1 MKKRFFALLL
11 AVCIAC
17 TMLVMPAS
25 AGGSNTAVQA
35 AVMLG
40 GLDSGQDAGA
50 ALTRGQLAKLL
61 AAFSSYRESAA
72 AGNTSGALF
81 TDVAGSDPLAAP
93 IRIAVQQGWMS
104 GYSDGSFRPSNT
116 VTLEEACA
124 AVLNLLGYDVTTL
137 NDTFPTAQL
146 NKAREL
152 GLRSDLAA
160 GQGDTLTIA
169 DGALLLYNA
178 LTAQTAEGETYGSTL
193 GLTVTDGQV
202 DVSSVLLEDVE
213 GPFVAD
219 GSSQLP
225 FEPEAVYRNDE
236 VTNSAS
242 LHTYDVYYYNVN
254 ARTLWIYTTKAAGRI
269 TAVSPSASAPTSV
282 TVAGTEYTIGSSQAA
297 SALSSLNGGGVGQVV
312 TLLLGMDDE
321 VVRVLTGSEADQVFY
336 GVVQDSS
343 RSLIED
349 NGADV
354 LQNVTVACTDGVTRT
369 VQVDKSLNYPA
380 GWLVEITVD
389 ENGESIR
396 SIDEKH
402 TSGAFNSGS
411 TALGG
416 TALAEDVEILD
427 TTGEGMAGTIRPS
440 RLSGVTLASDDVRY
454 YTTNE
459 AGEIDRLI
467 LDNVTGDLWTY
478 GVLDDVRNLT
488 DAAAAAID
496 GTSGSDT
503 GSSGSSLSTLAD
515 SILPTTSEILYGII
529 DGSILSTFWESLTS
543 SPSSSLSTLADSI
556 LPTTSEILY
565 GIIDGS
571 ILSTFWESLTSSPSS
586 IASWLLSAASDSTT
600 GPLSSVLGWLGD
612 GASYVC
618 YIDGENTALNT
629 SVKYPVVAGGI
640 AVGKNASDEVTS
652 MRQLMPVLIDGLGA
666 ASATSG
672 GTRYETADDMQ
683 VYLWY
688 KGQYFATT
696 LSQVNPEEYYLI
708 GWRDNMCCAA
718 GNKIRVLVAVKKD

>member
-81 TDVAGSDPLAAP
+81 T
-93 IRIAVQQGWMS
+93 
-104 GYSDGSFRPSNT
+104 
-116 VTLEEACA
+116 
-124 AVLNLLGYDVTTL
+124 
-137 NDTFPTAQL
+137 AQL

-219 GSSQLP
+219 GSTQLP

-380 GWLVEITVD
+380 GWLVEVTVD

-503 GSSGSSLSTLAD
+503 GSSGSSFSTLAD

-543 SPSSSLSTLADSI
+543 SPSN
-556 LPTTSEILY
+556 
-565 GIIDGS
+565 
-571 ILSTFWESLTSSPSS
+571 
-586 IASWLLSAASDSTT
+586 IASWLLSAASNNTT
-600 GPLSSVLGWLGD
+600 DPLSSVLGWLGD

-652 MRQLMPVLIDGLGA
+652 MQQLMPVLIDGLGA

-708 GWRDNMCCAA
+708 GWRDNMGCAA

>member
-219 GSSQLP
+219 GSTQLP

-440 RLSGVTLASDDVRY
+440 RLSGVTLASYDVRY

-503 GSSGSSLSTLAD
+503 GSSG
-515 SILPTTSEILYGII
+515 
-529 DGSILSTFWESLTS
+529 
-543 SPSSSLSTLADSI
+543 SSLSTLADSI

-652 MRQLMPVLIDGLGA
+652 MQQLMPVLIDGLGA

-708 GWRDNMCCAA
+708 GWRDNMGCAA

>member
-219 GSSQLP
+219 DSTQLP

-543 SPSSSLSTLADSI
+543 SPSS
-556 LPTTSEILY
+556 
-565 GIIDGS
+565 
-571 ILSTFWESLTSSPSS
+571 

-652 MRQLMPVLIDGLGA
+652 MQQLMPVLIDGLGA

-708 GWRDNMCCAA
+708 GWRDNMGCAA

>member
-40 GLDSGQDAGA
+40 GLDSGQDADA

-116 VTLEEACA
+116 VNLEEACA
-124 AVLNLLGYDVTTL
+124 SVLNLLGYDVTTL

-219 GSSQLP
+219 GSTQLP

-543 SPSSSLSTLADSI
+543 SPSS
-556 LPTTSEILY
+556 
-565 GIIDGS
+565 
-571 ILSTFWESLTSSPSS
+571 

-652 MRQLMPVLIDGLGA
+652 MQQLMPVLIDGLGA

-708 GWRDNMCCAA
+708 GWRDNMGCAA

>member
-104 GYSDGSFRPSNT
+104 GYLDGSFRPSNT

-219 GSSQLP
+219 GSTQLP

-354 LQNVTVACTDGVTRT
+354 LQNVTVACTDGVIRT

-389 ENGESIR
+389 ENGENIR

-543 SPSSSLSTLADSI
+543 SPSS
-556 LPTTSEILY
+556 
-565 GIIDGS
+565 
-571 ILSTFWESLTSSPSS
+571 

-652 MRQLMPVLIDGLGA
+652 MQQLMPVLIDGLGA

-672 GTRYETADDMQ
+672 GTRYETADGMQ

-708 GWRDNMCCAA
+708 GWRDNMGCAA

>member
-25 AGGSNTAVQA
+25 AGGSHTAVQA

-219 GSSQLP
+219 GSTQLP

-440 RLSGVTLASDDVRY
+440 RLSGVTLASGDVRY

-515 SILPTTSEILYGII
+515 SILPS
-529 DGSILSTFWESLTS
+529 
-543 SPSSSLSTLADSI
+543 
-556 LPTTSEILY
+556 TSEILY

-652 MRQLMPVLIDGLGA
+652 MQQLMPVLIDGLGA

-672 GTRYETADDMQ
+672 GTRYETAGDMQ

-708 GWRDNMCCAA
+708 GWRDNMGCAA

>member
-124 AVLNLLGYDVTTL
+124 SVLNLLGYDVTTL

-219 GSSQLP
+219 GSTQLP

-402 TSGAFNSGS
+402 TSGAFSSGS

-543 SPSSSLSTLADSI
+543 SPSS
-556 LPTTSEILY
+556 
-565 GIIDGS
+565 
-571 ILSTFWESLTSSPSS
+571 

-652 MRQLMPVLIDGLGA
+652 MQQLMPVLIDGLGA

-708 GWRDNMCCAA
+708 GWRDNMGCAA

>member
-1 MKKRFFALLL
+1 MKKRICALLL

-17 TMLVMPAS
+17 TMLAAPAS

-40 GLDSGQDAGA
+40 GLDSTQDAGA

-61 AAFSSYRESAA
+61 AAFSPYRESANA
-72 AGNTSGALF
+72 QGTAGTLF
-81 TDVAGSDPLAAP
+81 TDVAGSDPLAPA
-93 IRIAVQQGWMS
+93 IRIAVSQGWMS
-104 GYSDGSFRPSNT
+104 GYTDGSFRPSNP

-124 AVLNLLGYDVTTL
+124 AALNLLGYDVTTL
-137 NDTFPTAQL
+137 SGTFPAAQL

-152 GLRSDLAA
+152 GLRDDLTA
-160 GQGDTLTIA
+160 GQGDTLTVA
-169 DGALLLYNA
+169 DGAVLLYNA
-178 LTAQTAEGETYGSTL
+178 LTASTAEGEIYGSTL
-193 GLTVTDGQV
+193 GLTVTDGKV

-213 GPFVAD
+213 GPFVSD
-219 GSSQLP
+219 GSTQLP
-225 FEPEAVYRNDE
+225 FTPEAVYRNDE
-236 VTNSAS
+236 AAASAALS
-242 LHTYDVYYYNVN
+242 AYDVYYYSAN
-254 ARTLWIYTTKAAGRI
+254 ARTLWIYTRKAAGRI

-282 TVAGTEYTIGSSQAA
+282 TVAGTEYTIGSPQAA

-336 GVVQDSS
+336 GVVQASS
-343 RSLIED
+343 RSLVED

-380 GWLVEITVD
+380 GWLVEVTVD
-389 ENGESIR
+389 ENGEHIQ

-402 TSGAFNSGS
+402 TSGTFSAGGD
-411 TALGG
+411 ALGG

-427 TTGEGMAGTIRPS
+427 TTGEGVAGTIRPS
-440 RLSGVTLASDDVRY
+440 RLAGVTLDSGDVRY

-496 GTSGSDT
+496 GTSGTGET
-503 GSSGSSLSTLAD
+503 GSASLSDLAD
-515 SILPTTSEILYGII
+515 SVLPS
-529 DGSILSTFWESLTS
+529 
-543 SPSSSLSTLADSI
+543 
-556 LPTTSEILY
+556 TSEILY

-586 IASWLLSAASDSTT
+586 IASWLLGAAADNTT
-600 GPLSSVLGWLGD
+600 GAVSSVLGWLGK

-618 YIDGENTALNT
+618 CIDGENTTLNT

-640 AVGKNASDEVTS
+640 AVGKNASGEVTS

-666 ASATSG
+666 AWASSNGA
-672 GTRYETADDMQ
+672 RYETADDMQ

-696 LSQVNPEEYYLI
+696 LAQVDPEDYYLI
-708 GWRDNMCCAA
+708 GWRDNMDCAA
-718 GNKIRVLVAVKKD
+718 GSKIRVLVAVKKD

>member
-81 TDVAGSDPLAAP
+81 TDVTGSDPLAAP

-178 LTAQTAEGETYGSTL
+178 LTAQTAEGEAYGSTL
-193 GLTVTDGQV
+193 GLTVTGGQV

-219 GSSQLP
+219 GSTQLP

-402 TSGAFNSGS
+402 TSGAFSSGS

-543 SPSSSLSTLADSI
+543 SPSS
-556 LPTTSEILY
+556 
-565 GIIDGS
+565 
-571 ILSTFWESLTSSPSS
+571 

-652 MRQLMPVLIDGLGA
+652 MQQLMPVLIDGLGA

-708 GWRDNMCCAA
+708 GWRDNMGCAA

>member
-124 AVLNLLGYDVTTL
+124 AVLNLLGYNVTTL

-219 GSSQLP
+219 GSTQLP

-354 LQNVTVACTDGVTRT
+354 LQNVTVTCTDGVTRT

-515 SILPTTSEILYGII
+515 SILPS
-529 DGSILSTFWESLTS
+529 
-543 SPSSSLSTLADSI
+543 
-556 LPTTSEILY
+556 TSEILY

-652 MRQLMPVLIDGLGA
+652 MQQLMPVLIDGLGA

-708 GWRDNMCCAA
+708 GWRDNMGCAA

>member
-219 GSSQLP
+219 GSTQLP

-269 TAVSPSASAPTSV
+269 TAVSPLASAPTSV

-543 SPSSSLSTLADSI
+543 SPSS
-556 LPTTSEILY
+556 
-565 GIIDGS
+565 
-571 ILSTFWESLTSSPSS
+571 

-652 MRQLMPVLIDGLGA
+652 MQQLMPVLIDGLGA

-708 GWRDNMCCAA
+708 GWRDNMGCAA

>member
-50 ALTRGQLAKLL
+50 ALTRGQLARLL
-61 AAFSSYRESAA
+61 AAFSAYRESAA

-104 GYSDGSFRPSNT
+104 GYLDGSFRPSNT

-219 GSSQLP
+219 GSTQLP

-354 LQNVTVACTDGVTRT
+354 LQNVTVACTDGVIRT

-389 ENGESIR
+389 ENGENIR

-543 SPSSSLSTLADSI
+543 SPSS
-556 LPTTSEILY
+556 
-565 GIIDGS
+565 
-571 ILSTFWESLTSSPSS
+571 

-652 MRQLMPVLIDGLGA
+652 MQQLMPVLIDGLGA

-708 GWRDNMCCAA
+708 GWRDNMGCAA

>member
-81 TDVAGSDPLAAP
+81 IDVTGSDPLAAP

-219 GSSQLP
+219 GSTQLP

-543 SPSSSLSTLADSI
+543 SPSS
-556 LPTTSEILY
+556 
-565 GIIDGS
+565 
-571 ILSTFWESLTSSPSS
+571 

-652 MRQLMPVLIDGLGA
+652 MQQLMPVLIDGLGA

-708 GWRDNMCCAA
+708 GWRDNMGCAA

>member
-124 AVLNLLGYDVTTL
+124 AVLNLLGNDVTTL

-169 DGALLLYNA
+169 DGALLLYNV

-219 GSSQLP
+219 GSTQLP

-543 SPSSSLSTLADSI
+543 SPSS
-556 LPTTSEILY
+556 
-565 GIIDGS
+565 
-571 ILSTFWESLTSSPSS
+571 

-652 MRQLMPVLIDGLGA
+652 MQQLMPVLIDGLGA

-672 GTRYETADDMQ
+672 GIRYETADDMQ

-708 GWRDNMCCAA
+708 GWRDNMGCAA

>member
-72 AGNTSGALF
+72 ADNTSGALF
-81 TDVAGSDPLAAP
+81 TDVTGSDPLAAP

-219 GSSQLP
+219 GSTQLP

-543 SPSSSLSTLADSI
+543 SPSS
-556 LPTTSEILY
+556 
-565 GIIDGS
+565 
-571 ILSTFWESLTSSPSS
+571 

-652 MRQLMPVLIDGLGA
+652 MQQLMPVLIDGLGA

-708 GWRDNMCCAA
+708 GWRDNMGCAA

>member
-61 AAFSSYRESAA
+61 AAFSAYRESAA

-219 GSSQLP
+219 GSTQLP

-496 GTSGSDT
+496 GTSDSDT
-503 GSSGSSLSTLAD
+503 SSSG
-515 SILPTTSEILYGII
+515 
-529 DGSILSTFWESLTS
+529 
-543 SPSSSLSTLADSI
+543 SSLSTLADSI

-652 MRQLMPVLIDGLGA
+652 MQQLMPVLIDGLGA

-708 GWRDNMCCAA
+708 GWRDNMGCAA

>member
-25 AGGSNTAVQA
+25 AGGSHTAVQA

-61 AAFSSYRESAA
+61 AAFSAYRESAA

-219 GSSQLP
+219 GSTQLP
-225 FEPEAVYRNDE
+225 FESEAVYRNDE

-254 ARTLWIYTTKAAGRI
+254 ARTLWIYTTKATTKAAGRI

-389 ENGESIR
+389 ENGENIR

-543 SPSSSLSTLADSI
+543 SPSS
-556 LPTTSEILY
+556 
-565 GIIDGS
+565 
-571 ILSTFWESLTSSPSS
+571 

-652 MRQLMPVLIDGLGA
+652 MQQLMPVLIDGLGA

-708 GWRDNMCCAA
+708 GWRDNMGCAA

>member
-219 GSSQLP
+219 GSTQLP

-488 DAAAAAID
+488 NAAAAAID

-515 SILPTTSEILYGII
+515 SILPS
-529 DGSILSTFWESLTS
+529 
-543 SPSSSLSTLADSI
+543 
-556 LPTTSEILY
+556 TSEILY

-652 MRQLMPVLIDGLGA
+652 MQQLMPVLIDGLGA

-708 GWRDNMCCAA
+708 GWRDNMGCAA

>member
-1 MKKRFFALLL
+1 MKKRICALLL

-17 TMLVMPAS
+17 TMLAAPAS

-40 GLDSGQDAGA
+40 GLDSTQDAGA

-61 AAFSSYRESAA
+61 TAFSPYRESAA
-72 AGNTSGALF
+72 GSSSGSVF
-81 TDVAGSDPLAAP
+81 TDVAGSDPLAPA
-93 IRIAVQQGWMS
+93 IRTAVQQGWMS
-104 GYSDGSFRPSNT
+104 GYSDGSFRPENP

-124 AVLNLLGYDVTTL
+124 AALNLLGYDVTTL
-137 NDTFPTAQL
+137 SGTFPAAQL

-152 GLRSDLAA
+152 GLRDDLAA

-178 LTAQTAEGETYGSTL
+178 LTARNAEGEIYGSTL
-193 GLTVTDGQV
+193 GLTVTDGKV

-213 GPFVAD
+213 GPFVSD
-219 GSSQLP
+219 GSTQLP
-225 FEPEAVYRNDE
+225 FTPEAVYRNDE
-236 VTNSAS
+236 AAASAALS
-242 LHTYDVYYYNVN
+242 AYDVYYYSAN

-282 TVAGTEYTIGSSQAA
+282 TVASTEYTIGSPQAA

-336 GVVQDSS
+336 GVVQASS
-343 RSLIED
+343 RSLVED

-380 GWLVEITVD
+380 GWLVEVTVD
-389 ENGESIR
+389 ENGEHIQ

-402 TSGAFNSGS
+402 TSGTFSAGGD
-411 TALGG
+411 ALGG

-440 RLSGVTLASDDVRY
+440 RLAGVTLDSGDVRY
-454 YTTNE
+454 YTTNA

-503 GSSGSSLSTLAD
+503 GSSG
-515 SILPTTSEILYGII
+515 
-529 DGSILSTFWESLTS
+529 
-543 SPSSSLSTLADSI
+543 SSLSTLADSI

-629 SVKYPVVAGGI
+629 SVKYPVVAGGV

-652 MRQLMPVLIDGLGA
+652 MQQLMPVLIDGLGA

-708 GWRDNMCCAA
+708 GWRDNMGCAA

>member
-50 ALTRGQLAKLL
+50 ALTRGQLARLL
-61 AAFSSYRESAA
+61 AAFSAYRESAA

-219 GSSQLP
+219 GSTQLP

-515 SILPTTSEILYGII
+515 SILPS
-529 DGSILSTFWESLTS
+529 
-543 SPSSSLSTLADSI
+543 
-556 LPTTSEILY
+556 TSEILY

-652 MRQLMPVLIDGLGA
+652 MQQLMPVLIDGLGA

-708 GWRDNMCCAA
+708 GWRDNMGCAA

>member
-25 AGGSNTAVQA
+25 AGGSHTAVQA

-40 GLDSGQDAGA
+40 GLDSGQDADA

-104 GYSDGSFRPSNT
+104 GYLDGSFRPSNT

-219 GSSQLP
+219 GSTQLP

-389 ENGESIR
+389 ENGESVR

-543 SPSSSLSTLADSI
+543 SPSS
-556 LPTTSEILY
+556 
-565 GIIDGS
+565 
-571 ILSTFWESLTSSPSS
+571 

-652 MRQLMPVLIDGLGA
+652 MQQLMPVLIDGLGA

-708 GWRDNMCCAA
+708 GWRDNMGCAA

>member
-124 AVLNLLGYDVTTL
+124 AVLNLLGYNVTTL

-219 GSSQLP
+219 GSTQLP

-354 LQNVTVACTDGVTRT
+354 LQNVTVTCTDGVTRT

-543 SPSSSLSTLADSI
+543 SPSS
-556 LPTTSEILY
+556 
-565 GIIDGS
+565 
-571 ILSTFWESLTSSPSS
+571 

-652 MRQLMPVLIDGLGA
+652 MQQLMPVLIDGLGA

-708 GWRDNMCCAA
+708 GWRDNMGCAA

>member
-61 AAFSSYRESAA
+61 AAFSAYRESAA

-219 GSSQLP
+219 GSTQLP
-225 FEPEAVYRNDE
+225 FESEAVYRNDE

-254 ARTLWIYTTKAAGRI
+254 ACTLWIYTTKAAGRI

-297 SALSSLNGGGVGQVV
+297 LALSSLNGGGVGQVV

-416 TALAEDVEILD
+416 TAMAEDVEILD

-543 SPSSSLSTLADSI
+543 SPSS
-556 LPTTSEILY
+556 
-565 GIIDGS
+565 
-571 ILSTFWESLTSSPSS
+571 

-652 MRQLMPVLIDGLGA
+652 MQQLMPVLIDGLGA

-672 GTRYETADDMQ
+672 GTRYETADGMQ

-708 GWRDNMCCAA
+708 GWRDNMGCAA